1 MGEAQGK
8 TLSIPKTAERTRN
21 ARLHGRF
28 GVRGGRS
35 ASVFTFE
42 AGKMAKNTNV
52 LQKNGDKNSE
62 KH

>member
-1 MGEAQGK
+1 MGEARGEK
-8 TLSIPKTAERTRN
+8 PFYPKTAERTRN

-35 ASVFTFE
+35 ASVFELE
-42 AGKMAKNTNV
+42 AGKNKNTNV
-52 LQKNGDKNSE
+52 LQKNDGKNSE

>member
-1 MGEAQGK
+1 MGEARGGK
-8 TLSIPKTAERTRN
+8 TFYPKTAERTHN

-35 ASVFTFE
+35 ASVFAHE
-42 AGKMAKNTNV
+42 AGKDENPNV
-52 LQKNGDKNSE
+52 LQKNDGKNSE

>member
-1 MGEAQGK
+1 MGEARGK
-8 TLSIPKTAERTRN
+8 TLSIPKKTAERTRN

-35 ASVFTFE
+35 ASVFAHE
-42 AGKMAKNTNV
+42 AGKDKNPNV

-62 KH
+62 KC

>member
-1 MGEAQGK
+1 MGEARGGK
-8 TLSIPKTAERTRN
+8 TFYLKTAERTRN

-35 ASVFTFE
+35 ASVFAHE
-42 AGKMAKNTNV
+42 AGKDEKPNV
-52 LQKNGDKNSE
+52 LQKKCDKNSE

>member
-1 MGEAQGK
+1 MGEARGES
-8 TLSIPKTAERTRN
+8 LSIQKTAERTRN

-35 ASVFTFE
+35 ASVFAPE
-42 AGKMAKNTNV
+42 AGKNENPNV
-52 LQKNGDKNSE
+52 LQKKCDKNSE

>member
-1 MGEAQGK
+1 MGEARGGK
-8 TLSIPKTAERTRN
+8 TFYPKTAERTRN

-35 ASVFTFE
+35 ASVFAHE
-42 AGKMAKNTNV
+42 AGKNENPNV
-52 LQKNGDKNSE
+52 LQKKCDKNSE

>member
-35 ASVFTFE
+35 ASVFAPE
-42 AGKMAKNTNV
+42 AGKGENPNV
-52 LQKNGDKNSE
+52 LQKNDGKNSE

>member
-1 MGEAQGK
+1 MGEARGGK
-8 TLSIPKTAERTRN
+8 TFYPKTAERTRN

-35 ASVFTFE
+35 ASVFAHE
-42 AGKMAKNTNV
+42 AGKGENTNV

>member
-35 ASVFTFE
+35 ASVFAHE
-42 AGKMAKNTNV
+42 VGKDKNPNV
-52 LQKNGDKNSE
+52 LQKKGDKNSE